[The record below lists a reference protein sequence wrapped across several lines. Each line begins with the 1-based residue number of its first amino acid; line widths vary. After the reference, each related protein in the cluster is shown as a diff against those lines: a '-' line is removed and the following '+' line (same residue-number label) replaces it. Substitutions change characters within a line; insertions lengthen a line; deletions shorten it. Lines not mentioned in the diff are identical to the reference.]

1 MDADQLPI
9 ISVHIYFSKEKQQY
23 PGRLPGAPRPIATI
37 QSPTLIHTFH
47 LSPLLVFSTDT
58 SHNPHL
64 YFLTAITRYD
74 LCVRWRPTDSSH
86 NPHLYI
92 LTAITRY
99 DLCVSVDAQS
109 YHTSQ
114 PARPPRYTSQHQ
126 QLASQSVSQWLSS
139 HLLERRV
146 SNKNITS
153 RHGSVH
159 LQFATCCLAPQVNR
173 RCVFSSSAG
182 CYQAVVFASFRCQ
195 VSGCFFNNESVER
208 IECNYYAPE
217 AVCARWKDFL

>member
-1 MDADQLPI
+1 MHPQIKD
-9 ISVHIYFSKEKQQY
+9 IYQKFKESS
-23 PGRLPGAPRPIATI
+23 GI
-37 QSPTLIHTFH
+37 
-47 LSPLLVFSTDT
+47 STD
-58 SHNPHL
+58 SSNYPHL

-74 LCVRWRPTDSSH
+74 LCV
-86 NPHLYI
+86 
-92 LTAITRY
+92 
-99 DLCVSVDAQS
+99 SVDARS

-114 PARPPRYTSQHQ
+114 LAGPARFTSQHQ

-146 SNKNITS
+146 SNKNTTS

-182 CYQAVVFASFRCQ
+182 CYQTVIFA
-195 VSGCFFNNESVER
+195 VSGARSVD
-208 IECNYYAPE
+208 
-217 AVCARWKDFL
+217 VFLIMNQWSV